1 MWKIQGKKRSEKKD
15 FDCSKSRYIQRN
27 IFSMHVRFS
36 IHVFSNSRATSKK
49 VNKPH
54 TKKLKTK
61 LLASKVEILRE
72 QTLQMIV
79 TAPPLFNR
87 DLSTLQ
93 TTRYMCRKKKR
104 D

>member
-1 MWKIQGKKRSEKKD
+1 MR
-15 FDCSKSRYIQRN
+15 
-27 IFSMHVRFS
+27 VRFS

-93 TTRYMCRKKKR
+93 TARYMCRKKRGIRMDLKNVIAKNR
-104 D
+104 KKTRL